1 MVRTKN
7 IAKVIQRRLATDRD
21 LAEAV
26 SRERF
31 KANMACE
38 ILAMRTKAG
47 LTQKQLA
54 DKIGTRQSV
63 IARLEDADY
72 DSHSLKML
80 QRIADGL
87 GKRLAVRFVNRA
99 EDAPP
104 RRRASAKSTGGYALP
119 LTCTGM

>member
-1 MVRTKN
+1 MARTRN
-7 IAKVIQRRLATDRD
+7 FATVIRSKLAADRD

-31 KANMACE
+31 NANMACE

-87 GKRLAVRFVNRA
+87 GKRLAIRFVNRA
-99 EDAPP
+99 EDAPTG
-104 RRRASAKSTGGYALP
+104 RRASTSRR
-119 LTCTGM
+119 

>member
-1 MVRTKN
+1 MPRTKN
-7 IAKVIQRRLATDRD
+7 FAKVIQSKLATDRD

-31 KANMACE
+31 NAKIACE

-87 GKRLAVRFVNRA
+87 GKRLAIRFVNQA
-99 EDAPP
+99 GDAPP
-104 RRRASAKSTGGYALP
+104 ERGASASRR
-119 LTCTGM
+119 

>member
-1 MVRTKN
+1 MPRTKN
-7 IAKVIQRRLATDRD
+7 FAKVIQSRLAADRD

-31 KANMACE
+31 NASMACE

-72 DSHSLKML
+72 ESHSLKML

-99 EDAPP
+99 EDIPP
-104 RRRASAKSTGGYALP
+104 GRRAAAGRK
-119 LTCTGM
+119 